1 MQTILYYLLLP
12 LLYGLSLLPLR
23 ILYVISDGL
32 FYIIYYLVGYRKSV
46 VRQNLANSFPHLN
59 EADRLK
65 IELKFFRYFCDVMVE
80 TVKLLTISKEE
91 TLRRCYMKDNSVFV
105 NAAAQGKSVVLVL
118 GHYGNWE
125 LAALGMS
132 LAWDYPITIIY
143 QELSQPKF
151 EKLIF
156 KTRSKFGAILVPKPR
171 VYRQVIEYK
180 GITAY
185 TFVADQTP
193 LPKVAYW
200 TDFLNQDTPVFQ
212 GPEKIAKKL
221 KAPVVYAIMKPIRR
235 GYYEMVAELM
245 EEHPDNSPEGS
256 ITERF
261 TRKLEA
267 DIISRPEYW
276 LWTHRRWKQKRLPEQ
291 QKVTATA

>member
-1 MQTILYYLLLP
+1 VQTLSFYLFLP
-12 LLYGLSLLPLR
+12 LLYGLSILPLR

-32 FYIIYYLVGYRKSV
+32 YIIIYYLVGYRKNV
-46 VRQNLANSFPHLN
+46 VRQNLANSFP
-59 EADRLK
+59 EKSEQERLE
-65 IELKFFRYFCDVMVE
+65 IERKFFSYFCDVLVE

-91 TLRRCYMKDNSVFV
+91 TMKRCFMKDNSVFEQ
-105 NAAAQGKSVVLVL
+105 AAAQGKSVVLVL

-132 LAWDYPITIIY
+132 LAWRYPITIIY
-143 QELSQPKF
+143 QELSNPKF
-151 EKLIF
+151 EKLIQA
-156 KTRSKFGAILVPKPR
+156 TRSKFGAILVTKSK

-200 TDFLNQDTPVFQ
+200 TDFLHQDTPVFQ
-212 GPEKIAKKL
+212 GPEKIARKL
-221 KAPVVYAIMKPIRR
+221 KAPVVYAIMKPVRR
-235 GYYEMVAELM
+235 GYYEMFAELM
-245 EEHPDNSPEGS
+245 EAQPEATTEGS
-256 ITERF
+256 ITEQF
-261 TRKLEA
+261 TRRLEA
-267 DIISRPEYW
+267 DIKERPEFW

-291 QKVTATA
+291 QVQAPI

>member
-1 MQTILYYLLLP
+1 MQTLSFYLFLP
-12 LLYGLSLLPLR
+12 LLYGLSILPLR
-23 ILYVISDGL
+23 ILYGISDGL
-32 FYIIYYLVGYRKSV
+32 YIIVYYLVGYRKNV
-46 VRQNLANSFPHLN
+46 VRQNLANSFPEKSEL
-59 EADRLK
+59 ERLE
-65 IELKFFRYFCDVMVE
+65 IERKFFRYFCDVLVE

-91 TLRRCYMKDNSVFV
+91 TMKRCFMKDNSVFEQ
-105 NAAAQGKSVVLVL
+105 AAAQGKSVVLVL

-132 LAWDYPITIIY
+132 LAWRYPITIIY
-143 QELSQPKF
+143 QELSNPKF
-151 EKLIF
+151 EKLIQA
-156 KTRSKFGAILVPKPR
+156 TRSKFGAILVTKSK

-200 TDFLNQDTPVFQ
+200 TDFLHQDTPVFQ
-212 GPEKIAKKL
+212 GPEKIARKL
-221 KAPVVYAIMKPIRR
+221 KAPVVYAIMKPVRR
-235 GYYEMVAELM
+235 GYYEMFAELM
-245 EEHPDNSPEGS
+245 EAQPETATEGS

-267 DIISRPEYW
+267 DIKERPEFW

-291 QKVTATA
+291 QVQAQS